1 MWIWKVENNYIFE
14 IVSFSSSSIVLHF
27 YFISK
32 WNRYEL
38 LTVIL
43 KKNNLLIFT
52 SCFVITQWLPL
63 QIKPSLHIL

>member
-14 IVSFSSSSIVLHF
+14 IVSFSSSSIVLQF

>member
-14 IVSFSSSSIVLHF
+14 IVSFSSSSVVLQF

-32 WNRYEL
+32 LKRYEL

-43 KKNNLLIFT
+43 KDNNLLIFT

>member
-14 IVSFSSSSIVLHF
+14 IVSFSSSSIVLQF

-32 WNRYEL
+32 LNRYKL

-43 KKNNLLIFT
+43 KKNNLLIFA
-52 SCFVITQWLPL
+52 SYFVITQWLPL